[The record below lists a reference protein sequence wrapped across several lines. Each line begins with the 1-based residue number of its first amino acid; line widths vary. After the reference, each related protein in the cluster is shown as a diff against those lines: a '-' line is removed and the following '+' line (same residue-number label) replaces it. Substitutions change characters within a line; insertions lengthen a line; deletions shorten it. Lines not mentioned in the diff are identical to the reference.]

1 MLATRLMPMFAAIAA
16 LSATG
21 ARADDLERGFRTPPV
36 SAWPQV
42 WWHWLAG
49 NVSQAGITADLEA
62 LKRVGIGGGTIAN
75 IPFAADGPAP
85 FMTPAWRKMT
95 QHAVREAGRLGL
107 ELGFFNCEG
116 WSSSG
121 GPWVQPAEAMQA
133 LTWSEVQV
141 RGGGPVAARL
151 PQPTTRLG
159 HYRDIA
165 LLAFP
170 TPDVEKDRPVR
181 DHRPAVSTGGGPAAD
196 AALLFDGDPGTYL
209 TTPFDAQRNGHLDLT
224 FDRPVSACG
233 FRLAPGPQWTRD
245 DLELLVSDDGV
256 AFRSVGRYPMPQSFL
271 DIGVEWQTTAGF
283 APVTARV
290 FRFAFHLSQGR
301 TFQSDATANT
311 VAEVELITDPAPRIV
326 PGNSVVDLTNRLGA
340 DGSVQWDAPAGDWT
354 ILRLGHTPIGK
365 KNHPVTRW
373 GEGLEC
379 DKLSREAV
387 ESHCRNFVNKVIA
400 DAGPLAGKT
409 LAYSLIDSY
418 ECGDQNWTPA
428 LPDEFHRLR
437 GYEVR
442 NWLPALTGRTLD
454 DEATTKRFMDDFRR
468 TVADL
473 WNENYYA
480 AFTRIVRRQGL
491 KSSAE
496 AYGNGGF
503 DALRASGV
511 SDMPMSE
518 FWFGNLDDGGISRMA
533 ASAAHV
539 YGRPI
544 VGAESF
550 TSGDLWNFDP
560 WSMKTQGDWIYAQ
573 GVNRYYFHSYAGQ
586 RWTDD
591 RKPGWAWGNGIHLT
605 RNLTWWEQGK
615 AYFGYLGRS
624 QYLLQA
630 GKPVADILSY
640 AGEDGYSFNSE
651 GRAMRTA
658 PAGYALDGL
667 DRDMLLQGLRV
678 ADGRIIAPSGTAYRL
693 LALPN
698 ERAMSPRVLRRVAEL
713 VRRGAVVF
721 GPRPDRAF
729 GLAGF
734 PQADDEV
741 IGLAAKLWGGLDGK
755 KTICN
760 RVGKGH
766 VYWTGDM
773 ARVQPVLDDLR
784 LRPDC
789 AIRTDDTTRML
800 WLHRRVGGAEVYFI
814 TNQEPLS
821 TAATCTFRV
830 AGLLPEIWDAE
841 TGAVRAA
848 PVWRGK
854 PGGLTSVDLRFGPGQ
869 ALFVV
874 FRSRPQGGDRLV
886 RLDWRPTSATA
897 AHRHALE
904 IRRALY
910 GATDGFGTPQDLTA
924 RVAAQVRGGAI
935 KLDATNSLA
944 GGDPAPFHV
953 KELRVEY
960 VYDGQPGAVTVR
972 ENGVLRIPS
981 VQADAEPPT
990 YDVAGGAAGTPTLT
1004 SWQAADITATYAS
1017 GKVVRRA
1024 APGAETAQVAG
1035 SWTVTFAPRW
1045 GGPGRVAFDALT
1057 DWTLRPEEGIR
1068 HFSGTA
1074 VYETTFQAPAA
1085 WTAGKKAVTLDL
1097 GSLKNLA
1104 EVSLNG
1110 HALGVIWHPPWR
1122 ADVSSAL
1129 RPGANR
1135 LAVRVTNLWQNRLIG
1150 DAALPEGKR
1159 VATVTHNPYRADSPL
1174 AESGLLGPV
1183 TLRAA
1188 SPTPL
1193 R

>member
-1 MLATRLMPMFAAIAA
+1 MICRRLMPLLAAAGA
-16 LSATG
+16 LLAVP
-21 ARADDLERGFRTPPV
+21 ARPDDLERGFRNPPV

-49 NVSQAGITADLEA
+49 NVSRPGITADLEA
-62 LKRVGIGGGTIAN
+62 MKRVGIGGGTIAN

-85 FMTPAWRKMT
+85 FMTPAWREMT
-95 QHAVREAGRLGL
+95 KHAVREADRLGL
-107 ELGFFNCEG
+107 EVGCFNCEG

-121 GPWVQPAEAMQA
+121 GPWVKAAEAMQA
-133 LTWSEVQV
+133 LVWTEAQVQ
-141 RGGGPVAARL
+141 GGGHVVARL

-159 HYRDIA
+159 HYRDVA

-170 TPDVEKDRPVR
+170 TPEAEHIRPVH
-181 DHRPAVSTGGGPAAD
+181 DLRPAASTGSGTPVDGAS
-196 AALLFDGDPGTYL
+196 LCDGDPGTFIA
-209 TTPFDAQRNGHLDLT
+209 TPFDGRRDGHLDLT

-233 FRLAPGPQWTRD
+233 FRLTPGPQWTRD
-245 DLELLVSDDGV
+245 DVELLVSDDG
-256 AFRSVGRYPMPQSFL
+256 AGFRSVGRYPMPQSFL
-271 DIGVEWQTTAGF
+271 DIGVEWQTTASF
-283 APVTARV
+283 AQVTARV

-301 TFQSDATANT
+301 TFQADATANT
-311 VAEVELITDPAPRIV
+311 VADLELTAE
-326 PGNSVVDLTNRLGA
+326 PGSRLIPDNTVVDLTVRMGA

-354 ILRLGHTPIGK
+354 LLRLGHTPIGK
-365 KNHPVTRW
+365 KNHPVTKW

-387 ESHCRNFVNKVIA
+387 ESHCRSFVNKVIA

-437 GYEVR
+437 GYELR
-442 NWLPALTGRTLD
+442 NWLPALTGRTLG
-454 DEATTKRFMDDFRR
+454 DEATTRRFMDDFRR

-473 WNENYYA
+473 WNESYYA

-544 VGAESF
+544 VGAEAF

-615 AYFGYLGRS
+615 AYFGYLGRC

-651 GRAMRTA
+651 GRALRTA
-658 PAGYALDGL
+658 PEGYALDGV

-678 ADGRIIAPSGTAYRL
+678 VGWRIVAPSGATYRIL
-693 LALPN
+693 VLPN
-698 ERAMSPRVLRRVAEL
+698 ERAMSPRVLRRIADL
-713 VRRGAVVF
+713 VRQGAVVV
-721 GPRPDRAF
+721 GPRPSRAF

-734 PQADDEV
+734 PRADDEV
-741 IGLAAKLWGGLDGK
+741 IGLAAKLWDGLDGK
-755 KTICN
+755 ATICN
-760 RVGKGH
+760 RVGKGRI
-766 VYWTGDM
+766 YWTGD
-773 ARVQPVLDDLR
+773 AVRVQPALDDVR

-821 TAATCTFRV
+821 ARATCTFRV
-830 AGLLPEIWDAE
+830 AGLLPEVWDAE
-841 TGAVRAA
+841 TGAVRVA
-848 PVWRGK
+848 PVWRTE
-854 PGGLTSVDLRFGPGQ
+854 PGGLTAVDLRFGPGQ

-874 FRSRPQGGDRLV
+874 FRKRAQAVDRLV
-886 RLDWRPTSATA
+886 RLEWRPASPEA
-897 AHRHALE
+897 ARRHTLD
-904 IRRALY
+904 INRALY
-910 GATDGFGTPQDLTA
+910 AASDGFGAPQDLTA

-935 KLDATNSLA
+935 KLDATNTLA

-960 VYDGQPGAVTVR
+960 TYDGRPGSVTVR
-972 ENGVLRIPS
+972 ENGVLRIPA
-981 VQADAEPPT
+981 VQADAESPT
-990 YDVAGGAAGTPTLT
+990 YDVVAGTGTPVLT
-1004 SWQAADITATYAS
+1004 SWQPAEVAAAYAS

-1024 APGAETAQVAG
+1024 LPGAETAQVAG
-1035 SWTVTFAPRW
+1035 PWKVTFATRW
-1045 GGPGRVAFDALT
+1045 GGPGRVAFDNLT
-1057 DWTLRPEEGIR
+1057 DWTTRPEEGIR

-1074 VYETTFQAPAA
+1074 AYETTFQAPAA
-1085 WTAGKKAVTLDL
+1085 WVASKKVVTLDL

-1110 HALGVIWHPPWR
+1110 HALGVIWRPPWR
-1122 ADVSSAL
+1122 VDVSSAL
-1129 RPGANR
+1129 KPGANR
-1135 LAVRVTNLWQNRLIG
+1135 LTVRVTNLWQNRLIG
-1150 DAALPEGKR
+1150 DAALPEAKR
-1159 VATVTHNPYRADSPL
+1159 VATVTHNPYRSDSPL

-1188 SPTPL
+1188 SPTTL